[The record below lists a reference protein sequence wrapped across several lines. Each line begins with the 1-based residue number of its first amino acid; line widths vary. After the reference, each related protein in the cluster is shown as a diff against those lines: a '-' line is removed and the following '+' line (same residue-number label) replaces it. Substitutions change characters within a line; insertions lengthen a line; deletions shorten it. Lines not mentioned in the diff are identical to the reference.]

1 MKNRQRAPGPKKVI
15 PDRRKKA
22 VYSTPRLHVYGSVTT
37 LTQGNTGS
45 LFDGS
50 SNQPRPA
57 AGSDPAIKD
66 NIVRIGT
73 HPLGIGL
80 YLFDY
85 KPEYRDAWGHGRQF
99 GVMADEVEGV
109 MPEAV
114 SMDPNGYR
122 VVSYAM
128 LGISPTL
135 R

>member
-1 MKNRQRAPGPKKVI
+1 MASVPKKVTGE
-15 PDRRKKA
+15 RRKKA
-22 VYSTPRLHVYGSVTT
+22 VYSTPRLQVYGSVTT
-37 LTQGNTGS
+37 LTQGTNGS
-45 LFDGS
+45 SFDGS

-85 KPEYRDAWGHGRQF
+85 KPEHRDAWGHGRQF

-128 LGISPTL
+128 LGISRTL

>member
-1 MKNRQRAPGPKKVI
+1 MKNKQRAPDPQKVI

-22 VYSTPRLHVYGSVTT
+22 VYSTPRLQIYGSVTT

-50 SNQPRPA
+50 SSQPRPA
-57 AGSDPAIKD
+57 AGSDRAIKD

-85 KPEYRDAWGHGRQF
+85 KPEHRDAWGHGRQF
-99 GVMADEVEGV
+99 GVMADEVEVVIPG
-109 MPEAV
+109 AV
-114 SMDPNGYR
+114 SMDPNGYK

-128 LGISPTL
+128 LGISRTL